1 MNNPVSNPDSNPDSN
16 SDLNNIVYSDDPKTN
31 QFLLNLKNPIFI
43 QNIFDNDNKRIVNS
57 IYLKKKTKLGRD
69 MTTMI
74 WQFYR
79 HRAKLDVNKIIKQY
93 GRDTLVINYKV
104 FQ

>member
-1 MNNPVSNPDSNPDSN
+1 MEV
-16 SDLNNIVYSDDPKTN
+16 NILCKKDNDDIKRDDIKSDDIKTN
-31 QFLLNLKNPIFI
+31 DFLNNLKNEIFKN
-43 QNIFDNDNKRIVNS
+43 NIFDNENKRIVNS
-57 IYLKKKTKLGRD
+57 IYLQKKTKLGKN

-79 HRAKLDVNKIIKQY
+79 HRGKLNVNDVIKKY
-93 GRDTLVINYKV
+93 GREKLVINYKV